1 MTREGGKRNPPK
13 GIVME
18 SLSFSMFGMLQVKT
32 MPWFS
37 RAVDG
42 NAFGVTSSL
51 EESFENLFP
60 NNASSRQIVILWQR
74 PSYLKLVTLEGLV
87 RESGSI
93 LLSCLLCP
101 KCKGVDGISVLE
113 DETESYRALMILH
126 CPTICLYP
134 GSPHPPLAHW
144 PLIQVSRAR
153 ASQRHL
159 SYQCWFGSHIARYPA
174 KKVIFKATYWL
185 RLWAQLQKC
194 EEDGEFM
201 SVACRNLES
210 TVMQLFTNH
219 GWRFTNRL
227 E

>member
-1 MTREGGKRNPPK
+1 
-13 GIVME
+13 
-18 SLSFSMFGMLQVKT
+18 

-113 DETESYRALMILH
+113 GAWMVEAVGNDLDKMTREGGKRNPPKGIVVESLSFSMFGML
-126 CPTICLYP
+126 
-134 GSPHPPLAHW
+134 
-144 PLIQVSRAR
+144 QVKTMPWFSRAVDGNAFGVTSSLEESFENLFPNN
-153 ASQRHL
+153 ASSRQIVILWQCPSYLKLVTLEGLVRESGSILL
-159 SYQCWFGSHIARYPA
+159 SCLLCP
-174 KKVIFKATYWL
+174 
-185 RLWAQLQKC
+185 KC
-194 EEDGEFM
+194 KGVDGI
-201 SVACRNLES
+201 SVLEGYAP
-210 TVMQLFTNH
+210 VC
-219 GWRFTNRL
+219 
-227 E
+227 

>member
-1 MTREGGKRNPPK
+1 MVEAVGNDLDKMTREGGKRNPPK
-13 GIVME
+13 GIVVE

-87 RESGSI
+87 RESRSI

-113 DETESYRALMILH
+113 GYAPVCSS
-126 CPTICLYP
+126 TIGACVVGMWCGL
-134 GSPHPPLAHW
+134 SFSFVF
-144 PLIQVSRAR
+144 LIIVCQGYDLLSR
-153 ASQRHL
+153 
-159 SYQCWFGSHIARYPA
+159 
-174 KKVIFKATYWL
+174 
-185 RLWAQLQKC
+185 
-194 EEDGEFM
+194 
-201 SVACRNLES
+201 
-210 TVMQLFTNH
+210 
-219 GWRFTNRL
+219 
-227 E
+227 